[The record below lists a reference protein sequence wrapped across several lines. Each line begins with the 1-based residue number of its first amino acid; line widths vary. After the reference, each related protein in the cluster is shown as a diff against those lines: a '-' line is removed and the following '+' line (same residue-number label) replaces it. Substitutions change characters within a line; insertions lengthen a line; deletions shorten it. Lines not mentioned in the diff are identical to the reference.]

1 MNQRRARQRLLR
13 LWSVLGGVTLVSAA
27 WAASLVPPPLRAAII
42 VRSSGYE
49 RGFAERGGDAVLA
62 VVAPKSGPAAE
73 DGQAVA
79 AIFERLLAENKIAE
93 RKVRVLRITH
103 QTLEKTVEALKEQD
117 VEIVY
122 FASGLED
129 IIKSVPAQSG
139 STRRILV
146 CADGADVQAGCAI
159 GVELAGER
167 PRLVLNLERANNA
180 GLRFEPDFLRLA
192 RIVR

>member
-1 MNQRRARQRLLR
+1 MKRRTRRPFLL
-13 LWSVLGGVTLVSAA
+13 LLGALGAATLAAAA

-62 VVAPKSGPAAE
+62 VVAAKSGPSAD

-79 AIFERLLAENKIAE
+79 AVFQSLLSENKIAG
-93 RKVRVLRITH
+93 RKVRVLQVTH
-103 QTLEKTVEALKEQD
+103 QTVEKTVEVLKEQD
-117 VEIVY
+117 AEIVY
-122 FASGLED
+122 FAAGLED

-167 PRLVLNLERANNA
+167 PRLVLNLEQANNA

>member
-1 MNQRRARQRLLR
+1 MKRRTRQPFLL
-13 LWSVLGGVTLVSAA
+13 LIGALGATTLAAAA

-49 RGFAERGGDAVLA
+49 RGFVERGGEAVLA
-62 VVAPKSGPAAE
+62 VVAAKSGPSAE

-79 AIFERLLAENKIAE
+79 GVLQNLLAENKIAG
-93 RKVRVLRITH
+93 RKVRVLQITH
-103 QTLEKTVEALKEQD
+103 QTVEKTVEVLKEQD
-117 VEIVY
+117 AEIVY
-122 FASGLED
+122 FAAGLED
-129 IIKSVPAQSG
+129 IIKNVPSQSG
-139 STRRILV
+139 STKRILV

-167 PRLVLNLERANNA
+167 PRLVLNLEQANNA

>member
-1 MNQRRARQRLLR
+1 MKRRTRQPFLL
-13 LWSVLGGVTLVSAA
+13 LIGALGATTLAAAA

-49 RGFAERGGDAVLA
+49 RGFVERGGEAVLA
-62 VVAPKSGPAAE
+62 VVAAKSGPSAE

-79 AIFERLLAENKIAE
+79 GVLQNLLAENKIAG
-93 RKVRVLRITH
+93 RKVRVLQITH
-103 QTLEKTVEALKEQD
+103 QTVEKTVEALKEQD
-117 VEIVY
+117 AEIVY
-122 FASGLED
+122 FAAGLED
-129 IIKSVPAQSG
+129 IIKNVPSQSG
-139 STRRILV
+139 STKRILV

-167 PRLVLNLERANNA
+167 PRLVLNLEQANNA